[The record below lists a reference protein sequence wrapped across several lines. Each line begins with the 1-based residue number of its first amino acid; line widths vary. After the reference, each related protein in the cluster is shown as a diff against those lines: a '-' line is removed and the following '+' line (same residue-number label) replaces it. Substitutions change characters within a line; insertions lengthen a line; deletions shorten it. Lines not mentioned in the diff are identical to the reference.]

1 MARVFVPA
9 LRFISLLLVADTSAT
24 LLFALRCPRN
34 AGDHVS
40 QGIAE
45 SLFSLKVGSRVEAL
59 YDEDDWFPGKI
70 TAIDG
75 EPGETQYYD
84 VLYDDGDE
92 EFALPMRRL
101 RLPERDESENPFKKI
116 TRKHRLRGHF
126 EVNEA
131 GIRVKAYTV
140 TVVRYAVS
148 EIVSADTHGQ
158 VIVWETKTG
167 AELLRVRHHT
177 DAVLDLCFDA
187 VKIVTASRDHT
198 LRVTDIASGENT
210 MTLRGHTGAV
220 LSVQFDSAKA
230 LSASEDG
237 TLRQW
242 TWDTGTGDEK
252 KQRMHTLDWPHEN
265 LAKIARKYEVKVAD
279 LLEWNGIQDT
289 SELYPGIQ
297 LIVQKDQSS
306 KLESAAEK
314 RKREEKDAAKKQ
326 QLEDAEATR
335 EAEEQAALDLERQ
348 KADQQE

>member
-1 MARVFVPA
+1 M
-9 LRFISLLLVADTSAT
+9 
-24 LLFALRCPRN
+24 
-34 AGDHVS
+34 
-40 QGIAE
+40 
-45 SLFSLKVGSRVEAL
+45 EAL

-148 EIVSADTHGQ
+148 EIVSADSHGQ
-158 VIVWETKTG
+158 VIVWEAKTG
-167 AELLRVRHHT
+167 TELLRVRHHS

-314 RKREEKDAAKKQ
+314 RMREEKDAATKR
-326 QLEDAEATR
+326 QLENEEAAR
-335 EAEEQAALDLERQ
+335 KAEEQAASDLERQ
-348 KADQQE
+348 KADQQD